1 MQGCNLEGALN
12 VLLFDRDLLFF
23 LLTFLEVMVSCLP
36 SNFISNSFLTVK
48 SVHLK
53 FLAIF
58 DAPNRDVCK
67 FLDLTSNLNLL
78 LLSHSGVDSW

>member
-1 MQGCNLEGALN
+1 M
-12 VLLFDRDLLFF
+12 
-23 LLTFLEVMVSCLP
+23 SCLP

>member
-1 MQGCNLEGALN
+1 MQGCNLEGTLN

-48 SVHLK
+48 SVRLK

-58 DAPNRDVCK
+58 DAPIVCMQI
-67 FLDLTSNLNLL
+67 FGFNIELNLL